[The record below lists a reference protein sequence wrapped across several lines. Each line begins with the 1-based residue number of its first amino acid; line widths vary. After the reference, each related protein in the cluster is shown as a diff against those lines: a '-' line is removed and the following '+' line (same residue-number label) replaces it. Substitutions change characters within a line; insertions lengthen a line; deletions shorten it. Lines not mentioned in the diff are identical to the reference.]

1 MQEKGGD
8 IMNFAERLRQARI
21 KRGYTQQQI
30 ADKMGITNSTYCGYE
45 TGKRQPDVAKIKQL
59 ANILNVSGDE
69 LLGTEFINDKIEL
82 LPREQSHIKKYRQLN
97 ADGQSKVDE
106 YTTDLVDSGKYAAVE
121 QPVIDIEY
129 TEMPVYNEPAAA
141 GIGNYLQDSTYEMMS
156 FPADSIPAGTDFG
169 IRISGDSMEP
179 IIKDGSIIWVKQQI
193 EIENGEVGIFVLN
206 NDAYC
211 KRLHIDYDK
220 KIVELIS
227 DNTNYKP
234 IVIKTIDSLRTVG
247 KVLFNKVR

>member
-1 MQEKGGD
+1 MISSKLAVFFYFS
-8 IMNFAERLRQARI
+8 IIRI
-21 KRGYTQQQI
+21 F
-30 ADKMGITNSTYCGYE
+30 
-45 TGKRQPDVAKIKQL
+45 PAKAK
-59 ANILNVSGDE
+59 
-69 LLGTEFINDKIEL
+69 
-82 LPREQSHIKKYRQLN
+82 IKKYRQLN

>member
-1 MQEKGGD
+1 MQIEEQLKQLILSKYSSLKAFSDHVGISNSTID
-8 IMNFAERLRQARI
+8 SII
-21 KRGYTQQQI
+21 KRGVKNANI
-30 ADKMGITNSTYCGYE
+30 NNIITICRALNI
-45 TGKRQPDVAKIKQL
+45 DVDEL
-59 ANILNVSGDE
+59 ANGNIISRNIKSMAY
-69 LLGTEFINDKIEL
+69 
-82 LPREQSHIKKYRQLN
+82 REKSLITKYRQLN
-97 ADGQSKVDE
+97 ADGQNKVDE
-106 YTTDLVDSGKYAAVE
+106 YTTDLVDSGKYAIAE
-121 QPVIDIEY
+121 QPVIDIKY

>member
-1 MQEKGGD
+1 
-8 IMNFAERLRQARI
+8 MNFAERLKQARI

-30 ADKMGITNSTYCGYE
+30 ADEMGITNSTYCGYE

-69 LLGTEFINDKIEL
+69 LLGTEFKSDKIDL
-82 LPREQSHIKKYRQLN
+82 SSSEQAHIIKYRQLN
-97 ADGQSKVDE
+97 ADGQNKVDE
-106 YTTDLVDSGKYAAVE
+106 YTTDLVDSGKYAIAE
-121 QPVIDIEY
+121 QPVIDIKY

-156 FPADSIPAGTDFG
+156 FPLDSIPDSAEFG
-169 IRISGDSMEP
+169 VRISGDSMEP
-179 IIKDGSIIWVKQQI
+179 VIQDGSIVWVKPQVS
-193 EIENGEVGIFVLN
+193 IENGEVGIFVLN
-206 NDAYC
+206 NDAFC

-247 KVLFNKVR
+247 RVLGINSKTTPDK

>member
-106 YTTDLVDSGKYAAVE
+106 YTTDLVDSGKYASKE
-121 QPVIDIEY
+121 NIN
-129 TEMPVYNEPAAA
+129 TEDKAA
-141 GIGNYLQDSTYEMMS
+141 SV
-156 FPADSIPAGTDFG
+156 TDFK
-169 IRISGDSMEP
+169 P
-179 IIKDGSIIWVKQQI
+179 
-193 EIENGEVGIFVLN
+193 
-206 NDAYC
+206 A
-211 KRLHIDYDK
+211 K
-220 KIVELIS
+220 K
-227 DNTNYKP
+227 
-234 IVIKTIDSLRTVG
+234 G
-247 KVLFNKVR
+247 KVLHGRAVAFGGATLKTEIDEDTAREIAELRKKLDEKQNNN

>member
-1 MQEKGGD
+1 
-8 IMNFAERLRQARI
+8 MNFAERLKQARI

-30 ADKMGITNSTYCGYE
+30 ADEMGITNSTYCGYE

-69 LLGTEFINDKIEL
+69 LLGTEFKSDKIDL
-82 LPREQSHIKKYRQLN
+82 SSSEQAHITKYRQLN
-97 ADGQSKVDE
+97 ADGQNKVDE
-106 YTTDLVDSGKYAAVE
+106 YTTDLVDSGKYAIAE
-121 QPVIDIEY
+121 QPVIDIKY

-141 GIGNYLQDSTYEMMS
+141 GIGNYLQDSTYEMMN
-156 FPADSIPAGTDFG
+156 FPLDSIPDGAEFG
-169 IRISGDSMEP
+169 VRISGDSMEP
-179 IIKDGSIIWVKQQI
+179 VIQDGSIVWVKPQVS
-193 EIENGEVGIFVLN
+193 IENGEVGIFVLN
-206 NDAYC
+206 NDAFC